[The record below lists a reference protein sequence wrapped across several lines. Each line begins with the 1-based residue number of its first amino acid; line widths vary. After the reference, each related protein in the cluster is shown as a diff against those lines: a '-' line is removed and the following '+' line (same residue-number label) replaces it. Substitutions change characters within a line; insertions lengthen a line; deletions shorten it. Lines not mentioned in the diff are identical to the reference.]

1 MQTYMH
7 ASTQRAGVCVQPVQ
21 VAVRCGAFEGE
32 AATGLEECFGAWG
45 GENAVELGTFSWTS
59 TNSAV
64 EVGCRGHRKRQAG
77 HEERSQQSTGETG
90 SRRGVLFHG
99 AQGTRLAAACCTGSQ
114 TVAILPYTSSQTMR
128 SCLGCRRCVRHC
140 VLRRKVRPKLQES
153 KLDKRACKCQ
163 QSRFQLIM
171 APTPPNA
178 SKRSVLVYA
187 TRTMNRAMNAA
198 INGTPQLERCANAL
212 VA

>member
-59 TNSAV
+59 TKSAV

-77 HEERSQQSTGETG
+77 HEERTQRSTRE
-90 SRRGVLFHG
+90 RGCLIPRNTPG
-99 AQGTRLAAACCTGSQ
+99 NRLAARGAK
-114 TVAILPYTSSQTMR
+114 R
-128 SCLGCRRCVRHC
+128 SPSYRTQAVQPSGHALGRRRLRAPLCVTAECGRNLEKERV
-140 VLRRKVRPKLQES
+140 VLRPG
-153 KLDKRACKCQ
+153 
-163 QSRFQLIM
+163 
-171 APTPPNA
+171 P
-178 SKRSVLVYA
+178 
-187 TRTMNRAMNAA
+187 
-198 INGTPQLERCANAL
+198 
-212 VA
+212 